1 MKTDSRLV
9 NTREQAEAQISTI
22 HDQIGR
28 VIIGQSKLINQL
40 LIALL
45 SKIPYSFKGKGR
57 EKSGCGH
64 VLLEGVPGLAKTLA
78 VTAIARAID
87 ARFQRLQFTPDLLP
101 ADIVGTRVYE
111 AASGTFSTE
120 KGPIFAHIVL
130 ADEINRG
137 TPKTQSAL
145 LEAMQERQVTI
156 SEDTFALPEPFW
168 VLATQNPLEHEG
180 VYVLPEAQLDRFSMK
195 IVVGFPDADAE
206 ERILQMRLVEQE
218 IEPVISPR
226 QVSEIQDLTSRVA
239 VEPEIFRYIVRL
251 GRVTRD
257 EEPGTPA
264 VVNEMIQHG
273 ISSRSLQHVLALA
286 RTHAFMAGRDYV
298 LPWDVKAIAVE
309 ALQHR
314 IVRTIRA
321 ETQGVSGG
329 EIITELLKGVSLYDL
344 YQ

>member
-1 MKTDSRLV
+1 MAAD
-9 NTREQAEAQISTI
+9 REQAEVQISTI
-22 HDQIGR
+22 HDEISR
-28 VIIGQSKLINQL
+28 VIIGQGDLINQL

-45 SKIPYSFKGKGR
+45 SKIPYSFKGQGG

-87 ARFQRLQFTPDLLP
+87 AEFQRLQFTPDLLP

-111 AASGTFSTE
+111 SSSGTFGTQ

-195 IVVGFPDADAE
+195 IVVRYPDADAE
-206 ERILQMRLVEQE
+206 EQILQLRLVEQE
-218 IEPVISPR
+218 IQPVISPR
-226 QVSEIQDLTSRVA
+226 QVSEIQDLTSQVT
-239 VEPEIFRYIVRL
+239 VERQIYRYIVRL
-251 GRVTRD
+251 GRTTRS
-257 EEPGTPA
+257 EEEATPT
-264 VVNEMIQHG
+264 VIREMVQHG

-286 RTHAFMAGRDYV
+286 RTHAFLAGREYI
-298 LPWDVKAIAVE
+298 LPKDVKAIAVE

-321 ETQGVSGG
+321 ETEGVSGG
-329 EIITELLKGVSLYDL
+329 EIITELLKRVPLYD
-344 YQ
+344 

>member
-1 MKTDSRLV
+1 MESTVTTD
-9 NTREQAEAQISTI
+9 REQAEAQISTI
-22 HDQIGR
+22 REEISR
-28 VIIGQSKLINQL
+28 VIIGQGGLVNQL

-45 SKIPYSFKGKGR
+45 SKIPYSFKGKGG

-101 ADIVGTRVYE
+101 ADIVGTRIYE
-111 AASGTFSTE
+111 ASSGTFSTA

-156 SEDTFALPEPFW
+156 AEDTFALPEPFW

-195 IVVGFPDADAE
+195 IVVQYPDAEAE
-206 ERILQMRLVEQE
+206 EQILQLRLVEQE
-218 IEPVISPR
+218 IQPVISPQ
-226 QVSEIQDLTSRVA
+226 QVSAIQSLTSQVT
-239 VEPEIFRYIVRL
+239 VERQIFRYIVRL
-251 GRVTRD
+251 GRVTRNA
-257 EEPGTPA
+257 EAGTP
-264 VVNEMIQHG
+264 VVVREMVQHG

-286 RTHAFMAGRDYV
+286 RTHAFLAGREYV
-298 LPWDVKAIAVE
+298 LPKDVKAIAVE

-321 ETQGVSGG
+321 ETEGVSGG
-329 EIITELLKGVSLYDL
+329 EIITELLKGVALYG
-344 YQ
+344 

>member
-1 MKTDSRLV
+1 VKKEPTV
-9 NTREQAEAQISTI
+9 AANREQAEAQISTI
-22 HDQIGR
+22 HDEISR
-28 VIIGQSKLINQL
+28 VIIGQRDLIDQL

-45 SKIPYSFKGKGR
+45 SKIPYSFKGQGR

-87 ARFQRLQFTPDLLP
+87 AQFQRLQFTPDLLP
-101 ADIVGTRVYE
+101 ADIVGTRVYD
-111 AASGTFSTE
+111 ASSGTFGTE

-195 IVVGFPDADAE
+195 IVVQYPGADAE
-206 ERILQMRLVEQE
+206 EQILKLRLVDQE
-218 IEPVISPR
+218 IKPVISPE
-226 QVSEIQDLTSRVA
+226 QVSQIQGLTSRVT
-239 VEPEIFRYIVRL
+239 VERQIYRYIVRL
-251 GRVTRD
+251 GRITRNQ
-257 EEPGTPA
+257 EKEIPT
-264 VVNEMIQHG
+264 VVREMVQHG

-286 RTHAFMAGRDYV
+286 RTHAFMAGREYV
-298 LPWDVKAIAVE
+298 LPTDVKAIAVE

-314 IVRTIRA
+314 IVRTMRA
-321 ETQGVSGG
+321 ETEGVSGG
-329 EIITELLKGVSLYDL
+329 EIITELLKWVALYD
-344 YQ
+344 

>member
-1 MKTDSRLV
+1 MAAD
-9 NTREQAEAQISTI
+9 REQAEVQISTI
-22 HDQIGR
+22 HDEISR
-28 VIIGQSKLINQL
+28 VIIGQGDLINQL

-45 SKIPYSFKGKGR
+45 SKLPYSFKGQGG

-87 ARFQRLQFTPDLLP
+87 AEFQRLQFTPDLLP

-111 AASGTFSTE
+111 SSSGTFGTQ

-156 SEDTFALPEPFW
+156 WEDTFALPEPFW

-195 IVVGFPDADAE
+195 IVVRYPDADAE
-206 ERILQMRLVEQE
+206 EQILQLRLVEQE
-218 IEPVISPR
+218 IQPVISPR
-226 QVSEIQDLTSRVA
+226 QVSEIQDLTSQVT
-239 VEPEIFRYIVRL
+239 VERQIYRYIVRL
-251 GRVTRD
+251 GRTTRS
-257 EEPGTPA
+257 EEEATPT
-264 VVNEMIQHG
+264 VIREMVQHG

-286 RTHAFMAGRDYV
+286 RTHAFLAGREYI
-298 LPWDVKAIAVE
+298 LPKDVKAIAVE

-321 ETQGVSGG
+321 ETEGVSGG
-329 EIITELLKGVSLYDL
+329 EIITELLKRVPLYD
-344 YQ
+344 